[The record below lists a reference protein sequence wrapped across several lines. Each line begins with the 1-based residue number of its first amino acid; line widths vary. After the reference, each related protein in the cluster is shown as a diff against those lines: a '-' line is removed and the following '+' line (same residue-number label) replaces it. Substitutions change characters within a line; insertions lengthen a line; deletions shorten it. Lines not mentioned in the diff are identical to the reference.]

1 MKIKSTSLILIIT
14 LVFSFLFTATPVKAA
29 AYGTTFTTSVT
40 YQNVDT
46 NPATITINFYPQN
59 SGTPIIINRPDLAA
73 GASTSVYVGGIT
85 ELGTSFNGS
94 AILTSGAKLA
104 ATIVQIAPTAS
115 GVKNRPLSNGFA
127 SGANYV
133 LIPTVLK
140 NTFNTNSVFSVMNV
154 GSSATPIEVKF
165 VPVSG
170 SPIIYNIASLPSGAA
185 QYFDMGTFPQIT
197 TSTFNGSVQLT
208 AGTGGTIVATSMEL
222 STSGIEAY
230 AFEGAITDATKVYM
244 PSAQC
249 KFGPLSNTTTAYAVQ
264 NTSTT
269 TAANVT
275 IRYSNGNV
283 HGPVSIPAGAKQ
295 SFDGCASAAGNPAG
309 FSGSAVIEATGGAN
323 IVAVGKVY
331 GGGVSSAF
339 LGFND
344 GVAKLALPYVRWTEA
359 HWNDATRQR
368 AYIAI
373 QNVGT
378 TDIAAGLV
386 TVKYVDKNGVV
397 IGTQT
402 LGAIA
407 AGAKANSNPSV
418 LGAAGAEFGAYSDGS
433 FGGGAIVEG
442 PVGSKLAV
450 VVRITTSLGGGSMAA
465 EDYSGI
471 PIQ

>member
-1 MKIKSTSLILIIT
+1 MNIKSTSMILVVALIS
-14 LVFSFLFTATPVKAA
+14 SFLFAASPVQAA
-29 AYGTTFTTSVT
+29 AYGTSFTSSVT

-46 NPATITINFYPQN
+46 ISAAITINFYPES
-59 SGTPIIINRPDLAA
+59 SGTPILISRPDLAA

-94 AILTSGAKLA
+94 AVLSSGARLV
-104 ATIVQIAPTAS
+104 ATIVQIAPAAS

-127 SGANYV
+127 NGANYV

-154 GSSATPIEVKF
+154 GSAATSVQVKF

-170 SPIIYNIASLPSGAA
+170 SPITVNIASLPAGAA
-185 QYFDMGTFPQIT
+185 KYYNMGTLPEIAA
-197 TSTFNGSVQLT
+197 SSFNGSVQLT
-208 AGTGGTIVATSMEL
+208 AGAGGLIVATSMEM
-222 STSGIEAY
+222 STTGVEAY
-230 AFEGAITDATKVYM
+230 AFEGALNDATKIYM
-244 PSAQC
+244 PSALC
-249 KFGPLSNTTTAYAVQ
+249 KFGPLANTNTAYAVQ

-269 TAANVT
+269 TAASVT
-275 IRYSNGNV
+275 VKYSNGKV
-283 HGPVSIPAGAKQ
+283 HGPVNIAAGAKQ
-295 SFDGCASAAGNPAG
+295 SFDGCAAAPGNPAG
-309 FSGSAVIEATGGAN
+309 FSGSAIIESTGAN

-344 GVAKLALPYVRWTEA
+344 GAEKIALPYVRWTEA
-359 HWNDATRQR
+359 HWNDGTRQR

-378 TDIAAGLV
+378 ANLAAGTV
-386 TVKYVDKNGVV
+386 TVKYVDKNGTVV
-397 IGTQT
+397 GTHS

-407 AGAKANSNPSV
+407 AGGKTNSNPSTI
-418 LGAAGAEFGAYSDGS
+418 GAAGAEFGAYSDGS
-433 FGGGAIVEG
+433 FGGGAIVQG
-442 PVGSKLAV
+442 PAGSKLAV
-450 VVRITTSLGGGSMAA
+450 VVRIATSVGGGNIVG

-471 PIQ
+471 PVP